1 MSNSGTYPLFGSV
14 ARSASHSKVLT
25 GGNGSVM
32 RPSRS
37 SSSSGAVGRS
47 GGTPHSA
54 GFNRHPGSQT
64 LSVGPVSGEPKQAAG
79 SARIHRP
86 MSAGINLKVSDL
98 LTGAFNSTTTA
109 QSLRPSQQTTEDIRP
124 GFSSAQLLSTHS
136 ALEKKFHQLEQL
148 HSQLQTINDDILMGI
163 QNSTAQSSEYPEP
176 ARCTDPQDPPA
187 AAVQIS
193 HIYDV
198 LSTIKTTN
206 EAIKTDFQRELEAL
220 SQQLQTS
227 LAENGEL
234 LRENLML
241 KDIISQKEL
250 HISDLTHFAKTK
262 EKEVDRLS
270 ELLATAERINSA
282 KNIELKSYLDE
293 CATVSKHN
301 ESVIAERSNELQ
313 ILRST
318 NEQLSLTL
326 SVAQQEL
333 DNAKGEL
340 SKIQASEAALHA
352 ERDELERRLK
362 KVKAN
367 AEKFITQRDTEI
379 ARLKDE
385 LQQLEQEKKSVKQ
398 DLRLTADAL
407 SSYKAEAAELQ
418 ILIAQLGVSVSSVLS
433 SQQEETIPLA
443 SGVDVSAQSSCPAL
457 RELVKAIVEKKDTEI
472 RGLQEELA
480 NYRTADPTNSNV
492 VGTSLDVLP
501 HISMQRDDLLEPREK
516 SGYTPPSVVDK
527 GVLAEYFCKD
537 ASTLCLIDSE
547 SSSQGHASSIPTSLR
562 DLPDGPLAQEIRR
575 EIHGLQANV
584 AACETQIAALL
595 EERNK
600 MQASAESFAGE
611 ILSLTQKIDTLKHEL
626 ARSEQ
631 TIVEL
636 RQTDKTVELAV
647 LQAKYD
653 VLSDTKLDPTVL
665 LNKYMEGEKKAEE
678 LRGKIY
684 EALSRE
690 TELQR
695 EKSELQAS
703 LSVARAEYDI
713 LVRKLADLEHVLAAA
728 KASAASASD
737 VHSRLVAT
745 EAELARANS
754 TISVHEKTIETLT
767 LTCKDLEVKLA
778 NAEDALTENIE
789 SLNATLRSQ
798 KQQHSQQIEEK
809 DNEIVKCKERI
820 LQLTNSGSVPGG
832 QPSSTGNSDNLLH
845 MESALNAARLT
856 EDNLKQQLHTLRET
870 MTMELS
876 SKISEIES
884 LKKELSEAAAKQAEL
899 SAQLEARSADYLVA
913 KKAAQK
919 NETLEAKLRALET
932 ELKARPTFEY
942 VSDLKH
948 KLDAASSAA
957 DMLRTEVSACKQER
971 SQLDAA
977 LQEKTDSYVLLQSFA
992 NSLKEELHS
1001 TENARML
1008 SEKALN
1014 AEIESLK
1021 IAIEEKAVLLA
1032 QLTSKLSTYEDEK
1045 SRLQVLLDE
1054 KAREADQ
1061 SARKLCELE
1070 ALLEE
1075 QRSTDQSQT
1084 TKLAMLSDQLAHM
1097 DEEKRNLVGILTA
1110 THKEVQLKALEEKAT
1125 YEHATAIKERLHEA
1139 NQEITAL
1146 QDQLRIAEHK
1156 LSHKSLAESAEV
1168 LKLRDEIALLTHRHR
1183 QELEEREDH
1192 WRMQLLSQREQFSNA
1207 TAASLQQE
1215 LDAATKTL
1223 DRVILTKN
1231 AEIQALKRQLG
1242 TVRDTSERTD
1252 SLSEREVYESTIKDL
1267 RRQIEQLK
1275 QQFHKK
1281 DPLSRARSDRG
1292 CNYADALEKSISPRF
1307 TISARS
1313 QRPGLIAPEI
1323 FGAEIKNI
1331 DDQITFK
1338 PELTSSSVQE
1348 MEMPTQGASSNEKV
1362 AADNQRLTVQELLDR
1377 SRELNAQVGTLS
1389 IDMNYFHEK
1398 LDKSLDLT
1406 ASTALRPPGTH
1417 TSMLQTKDLQESDLD
1432 ASVHNERQKPVNPN
1446 GTCMS

>member
-1 MSNSGTYPLFGSV
+1 MPNSGTYPLFGSV
-14 ARSASHSKVLT
+14 ARSASHSKVLK
-25 GGNGSVM
+25 GGTGSVM

-37 SSSSGAVGRS
+37 FSSSGTVGRS
-47 GGTPHSA
+47 GGTSHSA
-54 GFNRHPGSQT
+54 GVNRHSGSQA
-64 LSVGPVSGEPKQAAG
+64 LAAEPVSGEPKQTTG
-79 SARIHRP
+79 SVRIHRP

-109 QSLRPSQQTTEDIRP
+109 QPLQPSSQQPEDVQS
-124 GFSSAQLLSTHS
+124 GSNSAQLLSTHS

-148 HSQLQTINDDILMGI
+148 HSQLQTINDDIIMGI
-163 QNSTAQSSEYPEP
+163 RNSDARASEYPEP
-176 ARCTDPQDPPA
+176 AGCTGPQDPPGTT
-187 AAVQIS
+187 VQIS

-206 EAIKTDFQRELEAL
+206 DAIKTDFQRELEAL

-282 KNIELKSYLDE
+282 KNIELRSYLDE

-326 SVAQQEL
+326 SVAQQEFE
-333 DNAKGEL
+333 NTKAEL
-340 SKIQASEAALHA
+340 SKVQASEAALHT

-385 LQQLEQEKKSVKQ
+385 LQKLEQEKKSVRQ
-398 DLRLTADAL
+398 DLRLATDAL
-407 SSYKAEAAELQ
+407 GSYKAEATELQ
-418 ILIAQLGVSVSSVLS
+418 VLVAHLGVSVSSILS

-443 SGVDVSAQSSCPAL
+443 SGIDASVQSSCPAFC
-457 RELVKAIVEKKDTEI
+457 ELVKAVIEKKDVEI
-472 RGLQEELA
+472 RELQENLA
-480 NYRTADPTNSNV
+480 KYGGTDPTSSSV
-492 VGTSLDVLP
+492 VGTSSNVPP
-501 HISMQRDDLLEPREK
+501 HISVQHNEPLEPQERP
-516 SGYTPPSVVDK
+516 SYSPPSVVDK
-527 GVLAEYFCKD
+527 EVLTEYSCKD
-537 ASTLCLIDSE
+537 ASTLCPINSE
-547 SSSQGHASSIPTSLR
+547 NLPQGCAASIPTSLR
-562 DLPDGPLAQEIRR
+562 DLPDGPLAQEIRH
-575 EIHGLQANV
+575 EIQGLQASV
-584 AACETQIAALL
+584 ATREAQIATLL
-595 EERNK
+595 EERDK
-600 MQASAESFAGE
+600 MQASAESAAKD
-611 ILSLTQKIDTLKHEL
+611 ISSLTQKVDTLRREL
-626 ARSEQ
+626 AKSEQ
-631 TIVEL
+631 TIIEL

-653 VLSDTKLDPTVL
+653 VLNDIKLDPTVL
-665 LNKYMEGEKKAEE
+665 LNKYMEGEKKTEE

-690 TELQR
+690 TELQK

-713 LVRKLADLEHVLAAA
+713 LVRKLADLEHVLGAA

-737 VHSRLVAT
+737 IHSRLVAT
-745 EAELARANS
+745 EAELAKANS
-754 TISVHEKTIETLT
+754 TISAHEKTIETLT
-767 LTCKDLEVKLA
+767 LACKDLEVKLA

-809 DNEIVKCKERI
+809 DHEIAKCKERI
-820 LQLTNSGSVPGG
+820 IQLTTSGSMEKLS
-832 QPSSTGNSDNLLH
+832 SSTGNADNLLH
-845 MESALNAARLT
+845 TESALNAAKLT
-856 EDNLKQQLHTLRET
+856 EENLRQQLHTLRET
-870 MTMELS
+870 MAAELS
-876 SKISEIES
+876 DKISEMEA
-884 LKKELSEAAAKQAEL
+884 LKKKLEEATSKQAEL
-899 SAQLEARSADYLVA
+899 SAQLEARNADSLAA
-913 KKAAQK
+913 KKAAQE
-919 NETLEAKLRALET
+919 NEALEIKLRALET

-948 KLDAASSAA
+948 KLDTASSAA
-957 DMLRTEVSACKQER
+957 DMLKTEVSACKQER
-971 SQLDAA
+971 SKLDAL
-977 LQEKTDSYVLLQSFA
+977 LQEKTDSCASLQNFA
-992 NSLKEELHS
+992 NSLKEEFRS
-1001 TENARML
+1001 TEHTRAL

-1021 IAIEEKAVLLA
+1021 IAIEEKTVLLA

-1045 SRLQVLLDE
+1045 NRLQVLLDE
-1054 KAREADQ
+1054 KTKEAGQ
-1061 SARKLCELE
+1061 SAHKLCELE

-1075 QRSTDQSQT
+1075 RRSTDQSQT

-1097 DEEKRNLVGILTA
+1097 DEEKRSLVGILTA
-1110 THKEVQLKALEEKAT
+1110 THKEVQLKALEERAT
-1125 YEHATAIKERLHEA
+1125 HEHATAIKERLHEA

-1156 LSHKSLAESAEV
+1156 LSHKNLAESAEV
-1168 LKLRDEIALLTHRHR
+1168 LKLRDEIALLTHKHR
-1183 QELEEREDH
+1183 QELEERENH
-1192 WRMQLLSQREQFSNA
+1192 WRMQLLSQREQFGNA
-1207 TAASLQQE
+1207 TTASLQQE

-1231 AEIQALKRQLG
+1231 AEIQALKRQLD
-1242 TVRDTSERTD
+1242 TARDTSERAD
-1252 SLSEREVYESTIKDL
+1252 SLSEREVYEGTIKDL
-1267 RRQIEQLK
+1267 RQQIEQLK
-1275 QQFHKK
+1275 QQSHKK
-1281 DPLSRARSDRG
+1281 DLVSRTRSDRG
-1292 CNYADALEKSISPRF
+1292 RNYADVLEKSISPQF
-1307 TISARS
+1307 TASARS
-1313 QRPGLIAPEI
+1313 QRPGLATPET
-1323 FGAEIKNI
+1323 FATGIKNI
-1331 DDQITFK
+1331 DDQIAFK
-1338 PELTSSSVQE
+1338 SELTPSSMQE
-1348 MEMPTQGASSNEKV
+1348 IEIPTQSASSNEKV
-1362 AADNQRLTVQELLDR
+1362 GTDNQRLTVQELLDR
-1377 SRELNAQVGTLS
+1377 SRELNAQVGTLN

-1398 LDKSLDLT
+1398 LDRSLDLT
-1406 ASTALRPPGTH
+1406 TSAALRPPGIH
-1417 TSMLQTKDLQESDLD
+1417 TSMLQTRDLQESDLN
-1432 ASVHNERQKPVNPN
+1432 ASVHNEGQRPVHPN
-1446 GTCMS
+1446 GAFA